1 MDLWQFEDKVQ
12 EYLTSIP
19 TRTSN
24 SSSGDD
30 LLEF

>member
-12 EYLTSIP
+12 EYLISIP
-19 TRTSN
+19 TRTLD
-24 SSSGDD
+24 SSGGDG